1 MFDIWLTE
9 STNIVREI
17 IKNSDL
23 KKHVMDSI
31 DRFINSDKFE
41 EWLNKTVEGNISEFV
56 EKYVKETIEDYG
68 DDFHP
73 SVNEEDVKRAVLEVI
88 ERKFKQ

>member
-1 MFDIWLTE
+1 MYDIWLTE

-23 KKHVMDSI
+23 KKYVMDSI

-73 SVNEEDVKRAVLEVI
+73 SVNEEDVKQAVLEVI